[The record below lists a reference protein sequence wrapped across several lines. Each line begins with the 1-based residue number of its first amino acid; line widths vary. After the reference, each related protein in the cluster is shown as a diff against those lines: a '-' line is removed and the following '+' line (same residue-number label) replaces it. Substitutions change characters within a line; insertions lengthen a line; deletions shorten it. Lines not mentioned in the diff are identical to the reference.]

1 MFEQSLI
8 IAAAFGCGLV
18 AGIFVAFSNFV
29 MPALARLDAQQ
40 GLAAMQS
47 INITVLNP
55 GFLGLFMGTAILCLV
70 VLVWQVFFA
79 ATINLWLVA
88 AGLCY
93 LLGCFAVTAFAN
105 VPRNKALALI
115 SVDDALSEAQSLQWQ
130 QYLAEWTY
138 WNHWR
143 SLASAL
149 AMLLFMLG
157 L

>member
-29 MPALARLDAQQ
+29 MPALARLNTQQ

-93 LLGCFAVTAFAN
+93 LLGCFTVTAFAN